1 VKLDQTIVRGLAY
14 YTGDSVRAVRR
25 EGRVPRDLRR
35 RAYDTLLGALG
46 GAELPALGFGMG
58 DVVLGELLKARGLM
72 PATSAETTGADYW
85 LVPNERVEP
94 ATVLRVAAA
103 LRAQGA
109 SVEYVLNA
117 EKLRTQ
123 KSRAQIQNADKAG
136 AKRVL
141 VLDGDGTA
149 DVKFLRVP
157 EQPTTRVDVAR
168 LLHEDPAVSAAAL
181 AEIDPEAAGRASL
194 APIA

>member
-1 VKLDQTIVRGLAY
+1 
-14 YTGDSVRAVRR
+14 
-25 EGRVPRDLRR
+25 
-35 RAYDTLLGALG
+35 
-46 GAELPALGFGMG
+46 
-58 DVVLGELLKARGLM
+58 M
-72 PATSAETTGADYW
+72 PATSADVTGADYW
-85 LVPNERVEP
+85 LVPNEGVAP

-103 LRAQGA
+103 LRAHGA
-109 SVEYVLNA
+109 SVEYALNA

-168 LLHEDPAVSAAAL
+168 LLHGDPAVSAAAL
-181 AEIDPEAAGRASL
+181 AEIDPEAASRASL